1 MGPASYRSMDETALL
16 GVGGF
21 PPRGTVVVIEL
32 IGCVCVCVKVCY
44 WKRPLGLV

>member
-16 GVGGF
+16 GVGGS
-21 PPRGTVVVIEL
+21 PPLGTVIEL
-32 IGCVCVCVKVCY
+32 IGCVDVCVKACC